1 MRPPWGPPPA
11 SAGRPAASP
20 ALTGP
25 VALCLQE
32 EVEREIIKQE
42 ENVDPDYWEKL
53 LRHHYEQQQ
62 EDLARNLGKGKR
74 IRKQVNYNDASQED
88 QGAPRLG
95 REPPGREQGP
105 GGSGEGFLEKG
116 GPCGRSLGPGV
127 WGDEVGS
134 EWSRDLTAGG
144 VTLGEPQCPR
154 LRNTDAVV

>member
-1 MRPPWGPPPA
+1 MRPPRGPPPA
-11 SAGRPAASP
+11 SAGRPAAGP

-25 VALCLQE
+25 VTLCPQE

-116 GPCGRSLGPGV
+116 GLGGGPWGRAFGGTRWAVSGPVTSL
-127 WGDEVGS
+127 
-134 EWSRDLTAGG
+134 L
-144 VTLGEPQCPR
+144 
-154 LRNTDAVV
+154 VV